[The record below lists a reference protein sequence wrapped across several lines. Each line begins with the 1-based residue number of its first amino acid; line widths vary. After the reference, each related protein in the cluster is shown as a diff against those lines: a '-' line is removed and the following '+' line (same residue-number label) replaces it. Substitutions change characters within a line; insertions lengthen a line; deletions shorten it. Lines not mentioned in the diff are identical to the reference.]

1 MELVRIPI
9 QELEK
14 VWGVVEKDIKNALAY
29 SSQLTDS
36 DFVYD
41 LLKEGKFQLWILW
54 DRKQKLTTNKYFG
67 VVVTELIKRKFGK
80 VCHIYIMTGRQRHKW
95 QHLISKIEDFDTGE
109 KQQAFKRLC
118 VNNPVIVEKILK
130 QVITERDTL
139 LKESYKGEATEDKEK
154 LDKLVDEG
162 KKILANTKTKKTKKA
177 RKAKKA

>member
-95 QHLISKIEDFDTGE
+95 QHLISKIEDF
-109 KQQAFKRLC
+109 A
-118 VNNPVIVEKILK
+118 
-130 QVITERDTL
+130 
-139 LKESYKGEATEDKEK
+139 KE
-154 LDKLVDEG
+154 EG
-162 KKILANTKTKKTKKA
+162 
-177 RKAKKA
+177 